1 MQSVCMK
8 EARTGGAHR
17 LAEETTLVQLIF
29 GGYLRSKVLFT
40 KHLRFVILY
49 IQLPE
54 IAFSIFLLT
63 VSLCFCF
70 FRR

>member
-8 EARTGGAHR
+8 EARKSGAHC

-40 KHLRFVILY
+40 EQLKSLLFLY

-54 IAFSIFLLT
+54 TSYLVSSELAF
-63 VSLCFCF
+63 
-70 FRR
+70 